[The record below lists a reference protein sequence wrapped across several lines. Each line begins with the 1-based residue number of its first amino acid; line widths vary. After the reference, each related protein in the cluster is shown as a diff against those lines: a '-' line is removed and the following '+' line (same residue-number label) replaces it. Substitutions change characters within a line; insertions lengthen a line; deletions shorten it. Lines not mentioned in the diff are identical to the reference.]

1 MKNSSGR
8 RETNSR
14 LQPLPKISRRTLV
27 KGTLAAGSL
36 ALPSSL
42 ATASATP
49 LVSQGDTVKVG
60 AIYDTQGDL
69 KLYGDQQID
78 AAKVA
83 IAEINEA
90 GGLLGQTIEL
100 VYIDAQSD
108 QQKYTAGARELAL
121 DPDIVMVSAGLTS
134 ASREAIRPI
143 FDQYKKL
150 YFYGPGYEGGVCDH
164 YTFLTGLVPS
174 QTSQVMVP
182 YLNETYGPKLY
193 IVAAD
198 YNAGHIGSLWV
209 RKKAEELN
217 MAVVGEDFFPLDV
230 TDFSSTIA
238 KIQGAEAESVFSI
251 LVGSNHLAFY
261 RAFAA
266 SGLLGRVGVGSS
278 TFGYGNEQKAL
289 KPEEGKGLLA
299 SLSYY
304 KELNTPA
311 SNAYLE
317 AYRKHVGSDENVG
330 QVGEETYLSWRIW
343 AEAVKKAATF
353 ETEAVIKALES
364 GIDYDA
370 PEGPVR
376 MIGKAHHMV
385 HTVGIGAVND
395 QQGWDIKQVVPDVA
409 PSYEEQVCDLI
420 NNPTQSEQFQPEV

>member
-1 MKNSSGR
+1 MENSIGP
-8 RETNSR
+8 RENHPGLRPDS
-14 LQPLPKISRRTLV
+14 KVSRRTLL

-36 ALPSSL
+36 ALPASL
-42 ATASATP
+42 VTASAAP
-49 LVSQGDTVKVG
+49 VRLQSDTVKVG

-69 KLYGDQQID
+69 KLYGDQQVD

-83 IAEINEA
+83 VAEINEA
-90 GGLLGQTIEL
+90 GGLLGKTVEL

-108 QQKYTAGARELAL
+108 QQKYTAAARELAL
-121 DPDIVMVSAGLTS
+121 DKDIVMVSAGLTS

-182 YLNETYGPKLY
+182 YLNETYGQKLY

-209 RKKAEELN
+209 RKKAEELK
-217 MAVVGEDFFPLDV
+217 MTVVGEDFFPLDV

-238 KIQGAEAESVFSI
+238 KIQGAGAESVFSI
-251 LVGSNHLAFY
+251 LVGSNHLSFY

-266 SGLLGRVGVGSS
+266 SGLLGRVGIGSS

-289 KPEEGKGLLA
+289 KPDEGKGILA

-304 KELNTPA
+304 KELGTPA

-317 AYRKHVGSDENVG
+317 SYRKHVGSDENVG
-330 QVGEETYLSWRIW
+330 QVGEETYLGWRIW
-343 AEAVKKAATF
+343 AEAVKKAGSV
-353 ETEAVIKALES
+353 ETEAVIKALEG

-370 PEGPVR
+370 PEGAVR

-385 HTVGIGAVND
+385 HTVSIGAVND
-395 QQGWDIKQVVPDVA
+395 QQGWDTKKVVPDVT
-409 PSYEEQVCDLI
+409 PSFEEEVCDLI
-420 NNPTQSEQFQPEV
+420 NNPKQSEQFQPET